1 MQLTVNIGYDQLF
14 ELVQQLPP
22 WEKERLFQENQF
34 SDATPIPHTLGIEQ
48 NRQEALRLA
57 LECPI
62 ATEKEFE
69 EYNEFRRQ
77 FRCRPT

>member
-1 MQLTVNIGYDQLF
+1 MQLTIDIEYDQLF
-14 ELVQQLPP
+14 ELVRQLPP
-22 WEKERLFQENQF
+22 KEKKRLFQEDQF
-34 SDATPIPHTLGIEQ
+34 STATPKLPTQEIEQ

-57 LECPI
+57 LKCPV
-62 ATEKEFE
+62 ATPEEIE